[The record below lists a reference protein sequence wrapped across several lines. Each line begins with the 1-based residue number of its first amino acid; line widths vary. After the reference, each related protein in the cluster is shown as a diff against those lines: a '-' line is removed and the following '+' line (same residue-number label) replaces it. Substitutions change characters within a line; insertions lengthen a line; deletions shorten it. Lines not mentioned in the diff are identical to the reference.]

1 MKIIRFFSAISI
13 LMLVLVSCKT
23 SEKNYREAYELAKG
37 GETIQDTLIA
47 NLIAA
52 DQAPVD
58 VEVAGGI
65 MKMRKEFV
73 SIVKDDGVTI
83 DMLKRYNVVV
93 GRFRQLFNAR
103 SMSKRMASLGYQS
116 FVVVD
121 RTTSYFVVAAST
133 DLQEDALKLYNDI
146 LSENRVVY
154 KSPFPWVLEPAQYI
168 RQKSRK

>member
-1 MKIIRFFSAISI
+1 MKIMKFFCVISI
-13 LMLVLVSCKT
+13 LMLALVSCKT
-23 SEKNYREAYELAKG
+23 TEKNYREAYELAKG
-37 GETIQDTLIA
+37 SGTIQDTLIA

-58 VEVAGGI
+58 VEVAGGV

-73 SIVKDDGVTI
+73 SIVMDEGVTK

-116 FVVVD
+116 FLVVD

-133 DLQEDALKLYNDI
+133 DQQEEALGLYNKI
-146 LSENRVVY
+146 LSDNRVVY

>member
-1 MKIIRFFSAISI
+1 
-13 LMLVLVSCKT
+13 MLALVSCKT
-23 SEKNYREAYELAKG
+23 TEKNYREAYELAKG
-37 GETIQDTLIA
+37 SGTIQDTLIA

-58 VEVAGGI
+58 VEVAGGV

-73 SIVKDDGVTI
+73 SIVMDEGVTK

-116 FVVVD
+116 FLVVD

-133 DLQEDALKLYNDI
+133 DQQEEALGLYNKI
-146 LSENRVVY
+146 LSDNRVVY
-154 KSPFPWVLEPAQYI
+154 KSLFPWVLEPAQYI

>member
-1 MKIIRFFSAISI
+1 
-13 LMLVLVSCKT
+13 MLALVSCKT
-23 SEKNYREAYELAKG
+23 TEKNYREAYELAKG
-37 GETIQDTLIA
+37 SGTIQDTLIA

-58 VEVAGGI
+58 VEVAGGV

-73 SIVKDDGVTI
+73 SIVMDEGVTK

-116 FVVVD
+116 FLVVD
-121 RTTSYFVVAAST
+121 RTTSYFVVAASA
-133 DLQEDALKLYNDI
+133 DQQEEALGLYNKI
-146 LSENRVVY
+146 LSDNRVVY